1 MEGNDGHTR
10 LVINTV
16 ISGNGHDIELDKV
29 YESTRRKGRS
39 RRAPRMEC
47 MTTTGRGPQAK
58 LAYVGEIKQVDPTS
72 NVVSFWW
79 FS

>member
-1 MEGNDGHTR
+1 MVTQLRR

-47 MTTTGRGPQAK
+47 MTPRRAE
-58 LAYVGEIKQVDPTS
+58 VRR
-72 NVVSFWW
+72 
-79 FS
+79 